1 MSGFEVAGTV
11 LGAIP
16 IAIELYE
23 FYTKRSETVFKYAEV
38 MRRFVRTLH
47 TTHSR
52 LRNCLQKLL
61 HGHVDDQLFSE
72 LLDDPKTTKWSDPE
86 VESKLR
92 DVLQKSYFGYIETL
106 DAIRRSLRQL
116 EILVGLDDGKSK
128 VSQCVL
134 SARSHFL
141 WCADR
146 FWSVLGRSHKGFE
159 ISIP

>member
-1 MSGFEVAGTV
+1 MSGFEVAGVV

-38 MRRFVRTLH
+38 MRKFVRTLH

-52 LRNCLQKLL
+52 LRNCLEKLL

-72 LLDDPKTTKWSDPE
+72 LLDDRKTTKWSDPM
-86 VESKLR
+86 VEAKLR
-92 DVLQKSYFGYIETL
+92 DILQTSYFGYIETL

-116 EILVGLDDGKSK
+116 EILVGLEDGKNK
-128 VSQCVL
+128 VSHCV
-134 SARSHFL
+134 RSILRKLPVSPLTDFT
-141 WCADR
+141 
-146 FWSVLGRSHKGFE
+146 
-159 ISIP
+159 